1 MRKIILNRDTL
12 ETKIT
17 LELNLDECQNSVITT
32 GIGFFDHMLLLFARH
47 SGCTINLTCSGD
59 LQVDSHHTVEDCGII
74 LGQALAQLLQDK
86 RGLNRYGDAFVPMD
100 ESLAHSAIDLSGR
113 SFLVFNAELP
123 KTTLG
128 NFEVEMAEEFFR
140 ALAYNAQLTLHIRLI
155 HGSNLHHILEAIF
168 KATARALKQAVY
180 RESGNTAILSTKG
193 VL

>member
-47 SGCTINLTCSGD
+47 SGCTINLNCSGD